1 MCCRR
6 LKYRLIYIDSS
17 FLSYLLIRTRRL
29 VHLTFWMVLHPLYSL
44 VHLLERVITIR
55 FEFAHRAVIGVHGD
69 LFFVTDLEQGGMLL
83 HNLDRG

>member
-1 MCCRR
+1 
-6 LKYRLIYIDSS
+6 
-17 FLSYLLIRTRRL
+17 
-29 VHLTFWMVLHPLYSL
+29 MVLHPLYSL